1 MNVGELRRYRV
12 RPIPISQR
20 YHGSSTHP
28 LLGLSVVL
36 IIVISLAL
44 FAWFFTWYG
53 SYPPEE
59 RTSLTL
65 AVSNVDRRTVD
76 NATCWDAV
84 IQIKRMSP
92 DWVDV
97 RWKDL
102 RVTLQSETGSILET
116 RIILAPDDPTA
127 YDIGYQGTFNVEAW
141 CRVDKEGAV
150 KVRAW
155 DHIVIT
161 GMSKDYEGATVQ
173 LKLEG
178 EMVGGVA
185 LPHFD

>member
-1 MNVGELRRYRV
+1 MNVSELRRYRV
-12 RPIPISQR
+12 RPIPIPQR
-20 YHGSSTHP
+20 YHGTSTHP

-59 RTSLTL
+59 RTTLTL
-65 AVSNVDRRTVD
+65 VVSNVDRRTVD

-84 IQIKRMSP
+84 IEIKRMSP
-92 DWVDV
+92 DGVDV

-102 RVTLQSETGSILET
+102 SVTIQSVTGSILET
-116 RIILAPDDPTA
+116 KMILAPDDPTA

-141 CRVDKEGAV
+141 YRVDKEGAV

-161 GMSKDYEGATVQ
+161 GMSKDFEGAIVH
-173 LKLEG
+173 LKLDG
-178 EMVGGVA
+178 ERVGGVT
-185 LPHFD
+185 LPYFD